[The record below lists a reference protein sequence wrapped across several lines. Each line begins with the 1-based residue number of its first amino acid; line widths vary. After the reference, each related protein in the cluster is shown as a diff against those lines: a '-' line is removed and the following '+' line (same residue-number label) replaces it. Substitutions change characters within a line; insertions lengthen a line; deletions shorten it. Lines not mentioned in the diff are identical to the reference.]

1 MNRLGVHSS
10 PGVPSVDSAFVLFVC
25 EENVCQSPA
34 AGLILRDLL
43 PLQSLHV
50 ASAGTGARV
59 GEAVTP
65 VMTRLLAERGIDA
78 TGLFARELT
87 PALIDEADLVVT
99 MTSLQRR
106 NVVLT
111 VPAALRRT
119 WTLLSLAETLR
130 SAPPPGPDDPVNL
143 RSLSLRA
150 AAHRST
156 GGADIPAPYGR
167 SRRACARALDL
178 IVPAVA
184 VLAEAMHRELLQA
197 RLVQAG

>member
-10 PGVPSVDSAFVLFVC
+10 PGVPSVEGASVLFVC
-25 EENVCQSPA
+25 EGNVCRSPA
-34 AGLILRDLL
+34 AELILRDLL
-43 PLQSLHV
+43 PLPSLHV

-59 GEAVTP
+59 GETVTP

-78 TGLFARELT
+78 TGLYARELT

-106 NVVLT
+106 DVVLT

-130 SAPPPGPDDPVNL
+130 STPPPGSDDPVSL
-143 RSLSLRA
+143 RSLSERA
-150 AAHRST
+150 AGYRST
-156 GGADIPAPYGR
+156 GGADVPDPYGR
-167 SRRACARALDL
+167 SRRACARAFDL